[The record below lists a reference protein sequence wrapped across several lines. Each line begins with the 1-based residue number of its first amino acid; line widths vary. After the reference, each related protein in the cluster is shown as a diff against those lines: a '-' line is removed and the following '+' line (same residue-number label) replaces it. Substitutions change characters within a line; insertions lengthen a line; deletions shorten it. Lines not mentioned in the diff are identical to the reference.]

1 MTQNHRIRF
10 LMNNHVTSSNIS
22 SPGAVSGYAVTQ
34 LANDFRWKTYKP
46 GGNFTITSTTN
57 LLYINDGS
65 NKTIT
70 LTAGNYTYTTL
81 ASHAQTQL
89 NASSS
94 GWTVSYSTTTDKFTF
109 ANSGSVTMRFTQT
122 SSAAWSKFGFADTA
136 DTAGTS
142 FVSSTN
148 INHTDEWIL
157 IDLGAPYAVTAAC
170 LIGLQ
175 GEDFPISQGATFK
188 IQGNNLNQWTAPTL
202 DVSMTWTD
210 LGGFKFLADQSD
222 YTFRYW
228 RFYWTDPL
236 NALGPTGFQ
245 FSHIYLGDYST
256 LTVRNVA
263 SGFSKTHEDP
273 VDIQESDGG
282 AEFFNLRTKYQTI
295 EDLTLP
301 YLAVADRLQLE
312 QDYFDYG
319 LSKPF
324 YVSLDPTLSI
334 STDLGELTR
343 FVRFTRPPSFVHQ
356 KTETF
361 SMANISLREV
371 C

>member
-1 MTQNHRIRF
+1 
-10 LMNNHVTSSNIS
+10 MNNHVTSSNIS

-46 GGNFTITSTTN
+46 GGNFTITTSNNT
-57 LLYINDGS
+57 LYINDGL
-65 NKTIT
+65 NKTVT
-70 LTAGNYTYTTL
+70 MTSGNYTYSTL

-94 GWTVSYSTTTDKFTF
+94 GWTVSYSTTTGKFTF
-109 ANSGSVTMRFTQT
+109 ARSSGTLRFTQT
-122 SSAAWSKFGFADTA
+122 SSAAWSTFGFADTV

-142 FVSSTN
+142 WTSSTN

-170 LIGLQ
+170 LISLQ

-188 IQGNNLNQWTAPTL
+188 IQGNNLNVWTAPTL
-202 DVSMTWTD
+202 NVSMTWSD
-210 LGGFKFLADQSD
+210 LGGFKFLDDQSD

-228 RFYWTDPL
+228 RFYWTDKQ
-236 NALGPTGFQ
+236 NGLGPTGFQ
-245 FSHIYLGDYST
+245 FSHIYLGDYTT
-256 LTVRNVA
+256 LTNRNVA
-263 SGFSKTHEDP
+263 SGFSKSHEDP

-295 EDLTLP
+295 ENLTLP
-301 YLAVADRLQLE
+301 YLDASERRQLE
-312 QDYFDYG
+312 QDYFEYG

-324 YVSLDPTLSI
+324 YVSLDPTLMI
-334 STDLGELTR
+334 SDSLNELTR
-343 FVRFTRPPSFVHQ
+343 FVRFTRPPTFVHHR
-356 KTETF
+356 TDTF